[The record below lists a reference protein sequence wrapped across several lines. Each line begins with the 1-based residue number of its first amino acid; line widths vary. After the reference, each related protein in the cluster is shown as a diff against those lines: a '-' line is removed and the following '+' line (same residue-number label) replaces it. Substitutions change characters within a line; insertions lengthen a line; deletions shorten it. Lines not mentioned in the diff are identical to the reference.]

1 MLTKIIQGSFIYT
14 ALKNPRY
21 NFPGTQVTKITSK
34 KVNGGFLMEQGK
46 QIRLTPGETSQG
58 AVLHYGG
65 YGCKGYCYSGNHH
78 YK

>member
-1 MLTKIIQGSFIYT
+1 
-14 ALKNPRY
+14 
-21 NFPGTQVTKITSK
+21 
-34 KVNGGFLMEQGK
+34 MEQGK